1 MDENKRRG
9 TKSKQRVVATIFG
22 IQKMVLFV
30 WVCIVFMNLFICSL
44 WLSQLPSAE
53 RLHFINTAWH
63 SQESILKTYAH
74 SILIWGFWK
83 KRINKSKTTKYANIN
98 TLPLKLGP
106 LFSYCLENM
115 HIRGHSHTG
124 NNCFCLSEH
133 KQHHTFNIYWSCCYY
148 KPCLAKFIRHTISP
162 FPLNFHSGA
171 MKG

>member
-74 SILIWGFWK
+74 SILIWGFFWK
-83 KRINKSKTTKYANIN
+83 KRINKARQQNMPTSILCRSNWDPYSPIVSKTCISGVILTQATTASASQSTNSTI
-98 TLPLKLGP
+98 LL
-106 LFSYCLENM
+106 
-115 HIRGHSHTG
+115 I
-124 NNCFCLSEH
+124 
-133 KQHHTFNIYWSCCYY
+133 
-148 KPCLAKFIRHTISP
+148 FIAAAFTISP
-162 FPLNFHSGA
+162 VLQNSYN
-171 MKG
+171 